1 MQSVGIYRDFFVSQ
15 NAEAWVTL
23 IKSYAEVM
31 KSRAHTPSQVPS
43 DHQGTAVVT
52 GATSG
57 IGRAYAERL
66 AADGFDLVI
75 TGRRRELLNSFA
87 AELKSRYGVQVRT
100 VIAELSDAN
109 DLKGLMKLLAKKD
122 DIFFLVNNAGFG
134 SGEAF
139 CQCTMEEHMKML
151 NVHVVAALKLIYS
164 VLPQMIRHK
173 KGTVI
178 NVSSMGAF
186 TPAPG
191 STMYASTK
199 LFLKSFTES
208 LHMEVKRHGIKVQCI
223 CPGFTRTEFHSRRKA
238 GKINGGKSVIKYM
251 EAGDVVKKSM
261 KALETGKV
269 VFVPGNLNRAVIGL
283 VQFLPKRLYYF
294 LMGRAASKEDH
305 GQAYHKNLRH
315 AIHSSVSFPGNIY

>member
-1 MQSVGIYRDFFVSQ
+1 MQGVGIYRDFFVSQ

-23 IKSYAEVM
+23 IKSYSNAM

-43 DHQGTAVVT
+43 NHKGTAVVT

-57 IGRAYAERL
+57 IGKAYAERL

-75 TGRRRELLNSFA
+75 TGRRRELLNDFA
-87 AELKSRYGVQVRT
+87 AILRSRYGVQVLT
-100 VIAELSDAN
+100 VIAELSDEN
-109 DLKGLMKLLAKKD
+109 DLNGLIKLLAKKD

-151 NVHVVAALKLIYS
+151 NVHVVAALKLIYT

-173 KGTVI
+173 EGAII

-238 GKINGGKSVIKYM
+238 GKINGGRSVIKYM

-261 KALETGKV
+261 KALERDKV
-269 VFVPGNLNRAVIGL
+269 MVVPGFMNRLLVSL
-283 VQFLPKRLYYF
+283 VQVLPKRFYYF
-294 LMGRAASKEDH
+294 MMEKASAKEKTESE
-305 GQAYHKNLRH
+305 QIFVKTH
-315 AIHSSVSFPGNIY
+315 AIIH